1 MDTALNFSAFILES
15 KIGSF
20 YNEELNSK
28 FWEEKKKK
36 DGNPSWEFDP
46 LIRKKLIKIAKD
58 FYTKF
63 DGVLE
68 KIPISDIVLTGS
80 LANYNY
86 TDSSDLDV
94 HVLVDFSKSKVDKK
108 ALKTAVDGI
117 RFIWNLRHDIK
128 IRGHEVEL
136 YVQDVNE
143 PHTST
148 GLYSLLDR
156 KWIKVP
162 KFDLPKAKDSDV
174 ILKVESLANEIN
186 NLESKL
192 VSVSSVSKNSKDL
205 HKRAN
210 KLLQKIYKMRKEGLS
225 SNGETSV
232 GNLAFKKLR
241 SEGYITKLI
250 DVISKSY
257 ERIYSE

>member
-1 MDTALNFSAFILES
+1 MDSALNFSDFILES
-15 KIGSF
+15 KLGSF
-20 YNEELNSK
+20 YNEELNTK
-28 FWEEKKKK
+28 FWEEKKK
-36 DGNPSWEFDP
+36 DGKSLWEFDP
-46 LIRKKLIKIAKD
+46 LIGKKLLKIGKD
-58 FYTKF
+58 FYSKF
-63 DGVLE
+63 EGVLD

-86 TDSSDLDV
+86 TDNSDIDV
-94 HVLVDFSKSKVDKK
+94 HVLVDFSKSNVDKK
-108 ALKTAVDGI
+108 TLKSAVDGI
-117 RFIWNLRHDIK
+117 RFIWNLRHDVK

-143 PHTST
+143 PHTSS
-148 GLYSLLDR
+148 GLYSLLNK
-156 KWIKVP
+156 KWVKFP
-162 KFDLPKAKDSDV
+162 KFNPPKAKDSDV
-174 ILKVESLANEIN
+174 ILKVEGLISEIN

-192 VSVSSVSKNSKDL
+192 VSVSSPSKNAKNL

-210 KLLQKIYKMRKEGLS
+210 SLLQKIYKMRKEDLS

-232 GNLAFKKLR
+232 GNLSFKKLR